1 MPGPSLREL
10 RRRTGRVVR
19 LRHKG
24 TGLGDDVIMLPGA
37 NAASCMSLR
46 NESCSHGFVSQD
58 SMSGTPRPQRL
69 TAKAEG
75 LREEMEKGHLVG
87 LLNLIKQWGLRCL
100 GNLLLL
106 LQRKI
111 W

>member
-1 MPGPSLREL
+1 MVPLCHGQQQALKESGWFGQWKKSKMPGPSLREL

-37 NAASCMSLR
+37 NATSCMSLR

-58 SMSGTPRPQRL
+58 SMSGTPL
-69 TAKAEG
+69 TTKAD
-75 LREEMEKGHLVG
+75 RKG
-87 LLNLIKQWGLRCL
+87 
-100 GNLLLL
+100 
-106 LQRKI
+106 
-111 W
+111 